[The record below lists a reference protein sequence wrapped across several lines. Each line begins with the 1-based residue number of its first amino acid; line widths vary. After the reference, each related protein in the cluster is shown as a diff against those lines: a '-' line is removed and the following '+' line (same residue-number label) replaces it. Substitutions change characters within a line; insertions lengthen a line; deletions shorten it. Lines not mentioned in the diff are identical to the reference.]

1 MCILELD
8 DENNYRDT
16 FPSVKF
22 LKSVFLKSN
31 RVQII
36 LFYQVTND
44 LHVILYTIHLCVVNK
59 RSYAV

>member
-8 DENNYRDT
+8 DENNYRDI

-36 LFYQVTND
+36 LF
-44 LHVILYTIHLCVVNK
+44 
-59 RSYAV
+59 